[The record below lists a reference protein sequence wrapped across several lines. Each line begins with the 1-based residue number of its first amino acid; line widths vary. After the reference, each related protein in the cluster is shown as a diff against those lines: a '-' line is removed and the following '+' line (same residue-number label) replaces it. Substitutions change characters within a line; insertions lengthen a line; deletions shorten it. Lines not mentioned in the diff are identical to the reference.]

1 MTQKNVLLVSSL
13 NAISPA
19 NYLIAAF
26 KDLGINVIS
35 VSDVDNI
42 NSQIK
47 VCGKF
52 DVGKYLAK
60 TTVTPDFILFV
71 EGGDMGIFPVNFQ
84 HLGIPSFW
92 WGIDTHNDYRK
103 HLRISRLFDHSFIA
117 QKSFVEKLKNDGI
130 RSVSWLPLAYPKQK
144 NQEITRSLDIAYV
157 GSTDWSKY
165 PERGLLLKAISDAHS
180 KIFVGQATPKKMF
193 EIYEK
198 SKLVFNYSPMND
210 LNMRFFEAIGSG
222 AVLITN
228 PIVNNGVED
237 LFEKNIDF
245 LEYSSIKE
253 LTSTLE
259 QILSENETIESISSS
274 GLKKVLENHTYHHR
288 AEAILNHSSNVKQDN
303 EIWSID
309 TSAALLSMGIISGAI
324 NYFFLS
330 IKKEALGKRN
340 RLILIVVTPFFV
352 LLSWSVRLIETSLN
366 LMRDRRW

>member
-1 MTQKNVLLVSSL
+1 MTPKKVLLVSSL

-26 KDLGINVIS
+26 QDLGINVIS
-35 VSDVDNI
+35 VSDVN
-42 NSQIK
+42 NKNAQIK
-47 VCGKF
+47 VRGKF

-60 TTVTPDFILFV
+60 TAVTPDFILFV
-71 EGGDMGIFPVNFQ
+71 EGGDMGIFPVNYQ

-117 QKSFVEKLKNDGI
+117 QKSFVEKLKSDGI

-144 NQEITRSLDIAYV
+144 NQEIARNLDIAYV
-157 GSTDWSKY
+157 GSTDWTKY

-198 SKLVFNYSPMND
+198 SKLVFNHSPMND

-228 PIVNNGVED
+228 PIVDNGVED
-237 LFEKNIDF
+237 LFEKNTDF
-245 LEYSSIKE
+245 LEYSSIEE

-259 QILSENETIESISSS
+259 QLLSENETIHSISSN

-288 AEAILNHSSNVKQDN
+288 AEAMLNHSWNANQDN
-303 EIWSID
+303 SIKSID
-309 TSAALLSMGIISGAI
+309 TSAALLSMGMISGAM

-330 IKKEALGKRN
+330 IKKEVLGKRN
-340 RLILIVVTPFFV
+340 RLILIVITPFFA
-352 LLSWSVRLIETSLN
+352 LLSWSVRVMETSLN
-366 LMRDRRW
+366 LMRNRRW